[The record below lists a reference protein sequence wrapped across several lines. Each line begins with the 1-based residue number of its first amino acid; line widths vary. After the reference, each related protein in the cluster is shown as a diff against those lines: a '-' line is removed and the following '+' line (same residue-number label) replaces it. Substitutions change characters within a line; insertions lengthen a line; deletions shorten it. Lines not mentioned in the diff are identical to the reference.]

1 MRVSVIIP
9 VYNVAEY
16 LPMCLDSLDKG
27 IGNISAEV
35 ILVNDGSTDDSEKIC
50 AQYAET
56 HSNATLINKHNGGL
70 SDARNVGLSV
80 SKGKYIYFLDSDDWL
95 EPGAIE
101 LLYNVAEARHC
112 ELVQAG
118 YYYSFH
124 SYNLVDK
131 RFLTDEIKVVN
142 NQVAMRMLLEQAL
155 IKNFAWGKLYKRELI
170 ENLPFPKGLYFEDSF
185 WQHKVIAKVTKYGIV
200 NTPLY
205 NYRQRDSSISG
216 IFSEKNFD
224 LLKGN
229 IERYSFIKRNY
240 PQFTN
245 VAARSLNN
253 LFWEFYGQTKKNSI
267 LLSKFNQLLQKYRS
281 EFPEANDSK
290 TFILSNCRV
299 LYNPILLLQ
308 RISAHFAKNNFCKSC
323 KI

>member
-1 MRVSVIIP
+1 M
-9 VYNVAEY
+9 AEY

-27 IGNISAEV
+27 IGNIPAEV

-50 AQYAET
+50 TKYAKT
-56 HSNATLINKHNGGL
+56 HSNATLINKPNGGL

-80 SKGKYIYFLDSDDWL
+80 SNGKYIYFLDSDDWL

-101 LLYNVAEARHC
+101 RLYNVVETSHC

-131 RFLTDEIKVVN
+131 RFLTDEIKVVD
-142 NQVAMRMLLEQAL
+142 NQVAMKMLLDQNL

-185 WQHKVIAKVTKYGIV
+185 WQHKVIARVTKYGIV
-200 NTPLY
+200 NVPLY
-205 NYRQRDSSISG
+205 NYRQRGSSISG
-216 IFSEKNFD
+216 NFSAKNFD
-224 LLKGN
+224 LLRGN
-229 IERYSFIKRNY
+229 IERYSFIKRMY
-240 PQFTN
+240 PQFTDA
-245 VAARSLNN
+245 AARSLNK
-253 LFWEFYGQTKKNSI
+253 LFWEFYGHTQNNSA
-267 LLSKFNQLLQKYRS
+267 LLSEFNQLLQKYML
-281 EFPEANDSK
+281 EFPEANDYR

-299 LYNPILLLQ
+299 LYKPISLLQ
-308 RISAHFAKNNFCKSC
+308 RISAHFGKNNFVKVYKNDTRSTN
-323 KI
+323 